1 MASHF
6 QPTDEQVDQLLML
19 VNHAIPRQEAVSRL
33 KGNNYN
39 VEQALNEYYDTADS
53 ANNKYRWDEAQ
64 FNSDREGASNAH
76 SISFDIHTPDDPG
89 AFNRYDIAPSRPPS
103 RASNNKSP
111 LSKVIDLTAEHAAVD
126 PKNSVTHDYNVDSDL
141 EQALAASRADLG
153 MPPQESGTTT
163 ATVCFGPAT
172 RSQYEERQW
181 GMVQMG
187 KAQEIIEDPEPADR
201 KREPGTPA
209 FLKPSVQDTR
219 LNAFITIYHSIPLAR
234 NVLLNTYNVLPSYG
248 HDAEWWQGKAIEQ
261 PSTVTMHGASSPPLY
276 DEAEREL
283 QRLMA
288 FLDNTERSYGSVEAL
303 ANLPEVKQ
311 AQRLEPDLPSAVLRA
326 WKTIVENGHSNG
338 PAMIRQIFSTGVPDE
353 DSDDAPT
360 NFAVLALDL
369 PSKDSVQETLYDIC
383 DEVLWPQLGIMELS
397 KCPYLSRIAEVIS
410 FKVDKVMGGSDC
422 KNVEIPAV
430 WYPDRYLK
438 AGRQA
443 ALDMRLKK
451 REVEQELERIR
462 STEEKL
468 SLLPLRS
475 GKYVKVHDLFKASL
489 KHDEAKIG
497 KGDQLADV
505 DMMASQ
511 RQTNAAIRLSEELRK
526 VVASIDKKL
535 LALES
540 EKEKAKAELR
550 SLSKLYT
557 EPSSDPKAPTLH
569 RYKLRGV
576 SITKNT
582 MFICKQAEADVVD
595 MGTHDDG
602 SLAMKEQ
609 WWRIE
614 YTYGTIPFVIEKSTL
629 EKVLEAAMESE
640 HAILVYASD
649 KALNHPHIAL
659 PKALETFVRFDNRT
673 FRSEFQDSE
682 DSHTVDG
689 DDDSPTVADTF
700 PVGSSPGKRKYDESS
715 LVNQDFNPHAQVNIT
730 ARELRNDNGSNGSN
744 TELLQQKLSADVAQG
759 SGSNVSEDLEV
770 IMGVPIDDMVK
781 ETPPQTQ
788 EMQERNG
795 MPLLSTRPQRSVTKP
810 STLDSMDIDQVTKD
824 SEVARESDAVKRVGF
839 AE

>member
-19 VNHAIPRQEAVSRL
+19 VNDAIPRQEAVARL

-53 ANNKYRWDEAQ
+53 TNNKYRWDETQ

-76 SISFDIHTPDDPG
+76 GISFDIHAPDDPG
-89 AFNRYDIAPSRPPS
+89 AFHRYDAAPSRPPS
-103 RASNNKSP
+103 RTSNNKSP
-111 LSKVIDLTAEHAAVD
+111 LSKVVDLTAEHAAAD
-126 PKNSVTHDYNVDSDL
+126 SKNSTAHDYNVDSDL

-181 GMVQMG
+181 GMVPMG
-187 KAQEIIEDPEPADR
+187 KAQEIIEDPEPAYR

-234 NVLLNTYNVLPSYG
+234 NVMLNTYNVLPTYG

-261 PSTVTMHGASSPPLY
+261 PSTVTMHGTSSPPQY
-276 DEAEREL
+276 DETDREL

-288 FLDNTERSYGSVEAL
+288 FLDNTERSYGSVEVL

-311 AQRLEPDLPSAVLRA
+311 ARRQEPDLPSGVLRA
-326 WKTIVENGHSNG
+326 WKTIVENQHPTG

-360 NFAVLALDL
+360 IFAVLALDL
-369 PSKDSVQETLYDIC
+369 PPKDSVQETLYDIC

-410 FKVDKVMGGSDC
+410 FKVDKVMAGSDC

-443 ALDMRLKK
+443 ALEMRLKK
-451 REVEQELERIR
+451 REVEQELERIC
-462 STEEKL
+462 SAEEKL
-468 SLLPLRS
+468 SLIPLRS

-489 KHDEAKIG
+489 KHDEAKIEE
-497 KGDQLADV
+497 DAQIVDV
-505 DMMASQ
+505 NLMASQ
-511 RQTNAAIRLSEELRK
+511 GPSNAAIRLSEELRK

-535 LALES
+535 LALEA
-540 EKEKAKAELR
+540 EKEKAKAEFR

-557 EPSSDPKAPTLH
+557 EPSSDPEAPTLH
-569 RYKLRGV
+569 KYTLRGV

-582 MFICKQAEADVVD
+582 MFICKQAEPNLADL
-595 MGTHDDG
+595 GTHNDG
-602 SLAMKEQ
+602 SLDIKEQ
-609 WWRIE
+609 WWKIE
-614 YTYGTIPFVIEKSTL
+614 YTYGTIPFIIEKSTL

-640 HAILVYASD
+640 HAILVYASE
-649 KALNHPHIAL
+649 KALNHPPIAL

-673 FRSEFQDSE
+673 FRSEFQDLE
-682 DSHTVDG
+682 ESHTVDADG
-689 DDDSPTVADTF
+689 DSPTVADTF
-700 PVGSSPGKRKYDESS
+700 PVGSSPGKRKYDQSS
-715 LVNQDFNPHAQVNIT
+715 LVNQDYNPYAQVNVT
-730 ARELRNDNGSNGSN
+730 ARELRNGIGSGGSNIAIPQHKMSAN
-744 TELLQQKLSADVAQG
+744 TAED
-759 SGSNVSEDLEV
+759 SGSNPPENLEV
-770 IMGVPIDDMVK
+770 ILGVPIDDMGK
-781 ETPPQTQ
+781 ETPTQTQ
-788 EMQERNG
+788 EMQEKNG
-795 MPLLSTRPQRSVTKP
+795 MSLLSTRAQGSATKP
-810 STLDSMDIDQVTKD
+810 GTLDSMDLDHVI
-824 SEVARESDAVKRVGF
+824 EGGEAARESPAVKRVDF

>member
-19 VNHAIPRQEAVSRL
+19 VNHAISRQEAVSRL

-76 SISFDIHTPDDPG
+76 GISFDIHTPDDPG
-89 AFNRYDIAPSRPPS
+89 AFNQYDIAPSRPPS

-111 LSKVIDLTAEHAAVD
+111 LSKVVDLTAEHAAVD
-126 PKNSVTHDYNVDSDL
+126 PKNLITHDYNVDSDL

-163 ATVCFGPAT
+163 ASVCFGPAT
-172 RSQYEERQW
+172 RN
-181 GMVQMG
+181 
-187 KAQEIIEDPEPADR
+187 R

-234 NVLLNTYNVLPSYG
+234 NVLLNTYNVLPTYG

-288 FLDNTERSYGSVEAL
+288 FLDNTERSYGSVEVL

-326 WKTIVENGHSNG
+326 WKTIVENRHSNG
-338 PAMIRQIFSTGVPDE
+338 AAMIRQIFSTGVPDE

-369 PSKDSVQETLYDIC
+369 PPKDSVQETLYDIC
-383 DEVLWPQLGIMELS
+383 DEVLWPQLGIMDLS

-410 FKVDKVMGGSDC
+410 FKVDKVMGGSDS

-468 SLLPLRS
+468 SLLPLKS

-489 KHDEAKIG
+489 KHDEAKIEA
-497 KGDQLADV
+497 DAQLTDV
-505 DMMASQ
+505 DVMVSQ
-511 RQTNAAIRLSEELRK
+511 SQSNAAMRLSEELRK

-535 LALES
+535 LALEA
-540 EKEKAKAELR
+540 EKEKARAELR

-557 EPSSDPKAPTLH
+557 EPSSDPEAPTLH
-569 RYKLRGV
+569 RYNLRGV

-582 MFICKQAEADVVD
+582 MFICKQAEADMVY

-602 SLAMKEQ
+602 SLAVKEQ

-689 DDDSPTVADTF
+689 DDDSPTLADTF

-715 LVNQDFNPHAQVNIT
+715 LVNQDFNLHAQVNIT
-730 ARELRNDNGSNGSN
+730 ARELRNDNGSDGSN
-744 TELLQQKLSADVAQG
+744 IALLSQKLSADVAQG
-759 SGSNVSEDLEV
+759 SGSNAPEDLEV
-770 IMGVPIDDMVK
+770 IMGVPIDDMGK
-781 ETPPQTQ
+781 ETPSQTQ

-810 STLDSMDIDQVTKD
+810 STVDSMDIDQVTED
-824 SEVARESDAVKRVGF
+824 GQVARESDAVKRVGF